1 MNYYKA
7 GETIDLVVA
16 TAEGGEYVERT
27 VSVTLDKRP
36 EDAATEE
43 QQENSQDGYRQEID
57 PNSGYGDGSMGN
69 PFEQFFNNY

>member
-1 MNYYKA
+1 M
-7 GETIDLVVA
+7 
-16 TAEGGEYVERT
+16 ERT